1 LGEISIMEKI
11 NGINVEK
18 DRILILIDSGDY
30 FQDRDDNVAIL
41 GNLNFRVISVN
52 RNLIKAERVNG
63 NRLSQ
68 TLKELEQSGFY

>member
-1 LGEISIMEKI
+1 MKKI
-11 NGINVEK
+11 KEINVEK
-18 DRILILIDSGDY
+18 DRILVLIDSGGY

-41 GNLNFRVISVN
+41 ENLNFKVISIN
-52 RNLIKAERVNG
+52 GNGNLIKVEKENG